1 MNKKMI
7 FVWGAVLLAL
17 IGFVAVL
24 VCMSARDKQIAP
36 IPKMVKPDT
45 SAPHFPE

>member
-7 FVWGAVLLAL
+7 FVWGAMLLGL

-24 VCMSARDKQIAP
+24 LYKSARDKQIAP
-36 IPKMVKPDT
+36 IPKLVKPDT